1 MKFDFKTYIYT
12 TLHVNTGC
20 HRQIDNER
28 SEQVMRKNLPKEAFL
43 KIEQT
48 EILELGWD

>member
-12 TLHVNTGC
+12 TLHVNTGWR
-20 HRQIDNER
+20 RQTDNEP
-28 SEQVMRKNLPKEAFL
+28 SEQGMRKFLPKEAFS
-43 KIEQT
+43 KMEQT